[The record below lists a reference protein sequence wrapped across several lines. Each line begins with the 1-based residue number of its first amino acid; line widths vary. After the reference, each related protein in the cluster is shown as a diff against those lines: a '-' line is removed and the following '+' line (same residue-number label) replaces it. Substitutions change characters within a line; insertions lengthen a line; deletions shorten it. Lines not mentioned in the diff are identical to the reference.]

1 MNRSLQFILFLLC
14 SVTFSQEKERE
25 VLRGKIVA
33 DSMEVENIT
42 ILNVTTSIGAI
53 SDFDGYFSIK
63 ATANDTLV
71 FQGLAYISQKYVL
84 SESDFLVDE
93 FKVKLEVKVNELDE
107 IVVTPNSLTGIL
119 EVDTEKLNVYEFNMG
134 GIDVSKLSPDKIKD
148 TKPIHPDAN
157 SNLSSLR
164 GINFLAIF
172 GMFVSKE
179 RKEKRKQERIQ
190 KHEEEMWN
198 RKILSKSFYE
208 HLMSRYSH
216 NFFIT
221 NLKIENKDIISF
233 VAFAEPDFSKM
244 AEILKYDNEIELVE
258 YLVQKSQE
266 FNSNKKVK
274 KHTNTIDEN

>member
-179 RKEKRKQERIQ
+179 RKEKRKV
-190 KHEEEMWN
+190 
-198 RKILSKSFYE
+198 KS
-208 HLMSRYSH
+208 
-216 NFFIT
+216 NF
-221 NLKIENKDIISF
+221 ISMQF
-233 VAFAEPDFSKM
+233 
-244 AEILKYDNEIELVE
+244 
-258 YLVQKSQE
+258 
-266 FNSNKKVK
+266 
-274 KHTNTIDEN
+274 